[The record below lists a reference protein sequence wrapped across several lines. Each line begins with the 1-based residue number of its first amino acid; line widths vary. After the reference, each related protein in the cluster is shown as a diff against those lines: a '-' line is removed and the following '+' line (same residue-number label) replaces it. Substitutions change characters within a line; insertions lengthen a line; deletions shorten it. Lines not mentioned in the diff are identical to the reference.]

1 MKSEHIEIMQK
12 IGFKGTEAKAY
23 LTLLETGKSLA
34 GAVAD
39 RAKLHRRNTYDAL
52 EHLLQKG
59 LVSYTISNNKKYWM
73 AVHPDRIQ
81 SIIKGN
87 EALVA
92 SMLPELALKF
102 NSTKLKQ
109 TVEVLEGLGGMKTFY
124 NDTLKEKHEIIILFS
139 TGNAYKRLP
148 IFMRNYYRQANK
160 AKIKVN
166 VLLNPG
172 IDKDLYMYYKYCEV
186 KVLPKYFSTL
196 TQLFIYGNKSAI
208 VFWSEDPICILITSK
223 EITSGFRKYF
233 EIFWKIGKRV
243 KVEYHSRE

>member
-1 MKSEHIEIMQK
+1 MKAEHIEVMK
-12 IGFKGTEAKAY
+12 RMGLKGTEAKAY

-59 LVSYTISNNKKYWM
+59 LVSYTISNNKKYWT
-73 AVHPDRIQ
+73 AIHPEKIQ
-81 SIIKGN
+81 SIIKEN

-92 SMLPELALKF
+92 SMLPELTLKF
-102 NSTKLKQ
+102 NSIKLKQ

-124 NDTLKEKHEIIILFS
+124 NDTLKEKHEITILFS

-148 IFMRNYYRQANK
+148 IFMRNYYRQINK
-160 AKIKVN
+160 AKVKVN
-166 VLLNPG
+166 ILLNPG
-172 IDKDLYMYYKYCEV
+172 IDKDLYIYYKYCEV
-186 KVLPKYFSTL
+186 KILPNYFSTL

-208 VFWSEDPICILITSK
+208 VFWSENPICILITSE

-233 EIFWKIGKRV
+233 EHFWKMGKKV
-243 KVEYHSRE
+243 KVKYYEK